1 LCLFFST
8 RHFEDFV
15 LALVE
20 TVDFDAFGDRTYM
33 TFLGV
38 PLAVAVFVTVL
49 ELHVYHLNLRRY
61 FDDCV
66 AVYPAD
72 FEVVWIL
79 SGYDF

>member
-1 LCLFFST
+1 
-8 RHFEDFV
+8 
-15 LALVE
+15 
-20 TVDFDAFGDRTYM
+20 M

-49 ELHVYHLNLRRY
+49 ELHVYHLNLHRY
-61 FDDCV
+61 FDDCI